1 MLPKENES
9 NKNTENVHT
18 EEDHTAVD
26 HKCEEFIKVLFG
38 DALVIL
44 VSSWNIF
51 YTLDSALP
59 EKSFPHKKNVD

>member
-9 NKNTENVHT
+9 NKHTENVHT

-26 HKCEEFIKVLFG
+26 QKCEEFSKVLFG

-44 VSSWNIF
+44 VSS
-51 YTLDSALP
+51 
-59 EKSFPHKKNVD
+59 